1 MEGPQ
6 PFFLQSRAVVSW
18 LQGRPWEQLLPA
30 DFLTIVPIKHFND
43 LDKPLKAS
51 MEDYPYIYQKTSEI
65 ISMWVDCQNHGYKP
79 SDFREGNKIYSEDLR
94 AFQMLDIIHADAQKR
109 KEADE
114 LGRQKNREYIEQEQS
129 KFRQSRGRR

>member
-1 MEGPQ
+1 M
-6 PFFLQSRAVVSW
+6 SW
-18 LQGRPWEQLLPA
+18 LQGRPWEQLIPA
-30 DFLTIVPIKHFND
+30 DFLTILPIKHFND

-94 AFQMLDIIHADAQKR
+94 AFQMLDIMHADAQKR

-114 LGRQKNREYIEQEQS
+114 LGRQKNREYIEQEQA
-129 KFRQSRGRR
+129 KFRQSRRTGNRR